1 MLTAAFVF
9 ADCLG
14 DDILCPF
21 QSRLSV
27 LNITFDKALCGTLR
41 VPFALSHQDLS
52 QRFKPLFSSHLCS
65 GTTLGLIWQI
75 DVLQLRRIPTVV
87 DALLQL
93 GRHLLQV
100 GDGLG
105 HRLLTFLYLFQLV
118 VTVADGGNLHLVEST
133 RTLLPIT

>member
-1 MLTAAFVF
+1 M
-9 ADCLG
+9 
-14 DDILCPF
+14 
-21 QSRLSV
+21 
-27 LNITFDKALCGTLR
+27 
-41 VPFALSHQDLS
+41 
-52 QRFKPLFSSHLCS
+52 FSSHLCS

-118 VTVADGGNLHLVEST
+118 VTVADGGYLHLVEST
-133 RTLLPIT
+133 RTLLPITRDEGDGAALLKQGQRIGHSPLLKL